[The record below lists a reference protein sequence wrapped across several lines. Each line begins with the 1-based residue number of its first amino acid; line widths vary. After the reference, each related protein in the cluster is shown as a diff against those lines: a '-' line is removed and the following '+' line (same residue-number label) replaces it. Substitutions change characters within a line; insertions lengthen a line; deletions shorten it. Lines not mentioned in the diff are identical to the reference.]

1 MARIWFER
9 RVMPLLRPY
18 VPSSVD
24 VLGPGRPEDTH
35 AGIETAQAAIVARSR
50 FNERVFDRAPG
61 LVAICRTGI
70 GCDSIDL
77 ETATRRG
84 VAVCNAP
91 DGPTVSTAEHTVA
104 LMLAVS
110 KSVVRAGNQLRN
122 ACGDG
127 DHYATHLGIEL
138 RNKTLGLVGFGRI
151 ARHVAAIGT
160 GLSMHVY
167 AYDPYIA
174 ADAFPSTVVRA
185 GTLEELLM
193 ASDVVSVHVPMTPT
207 NAQMFDARA
216 FATMKPGAVFVNA
229 ARGGLVDHDAL
240 LEALDSGH
248 LFGAGLDV
256 TDPEPLDTSH
266 PLLHRPNVTVTP
278 HVAAGTDEA
287 RVRMFQP
294 AVEQAIMVIE
304 GRRPPHI
311 VNPDAWKGVI
321 ARL

>member
-9 RVMPLLRPY
+9 KVMPLLRTH
-18 VPSSVD
+18 VPSSIEE
-24 VLGPGRPEDTH
+24 LGPGRPEDIH
-35 AGIETAQAAIVARSR
+35 AGIATAQAAIVARS
-50 FNERVFDRAPG
+50 NYDDHIFDRAPD
-61 LVAICRTGI
+61 LVAVCRTGI

-77 ETATRRG
+77 EAATRRG

-104 LMLAVS
+104 LMMAAS
-110 KSVVRAGNQLRN
+110 KSLMRAGNQLRN

-127 DHYATHLGIEL
+127 DHYASHLAIEL
-138 RNKTLGLVGFGRI
+138 HGKTLGLVGFGRI
-151 ARHVAAIGT
+151 ARRVAAMGT
-160 GLSMHVY
+160 GLGMHVH

-174 ADAFPSTVVRA
+174 DDAFPSPVVRA
-185 GTLEELLM
+185 PILEVLL
-193 ASDVVSVHVPMTPT
+193 ATSDVVSVHVPMNPA
-207 NAQMFDARA
+207 NARMFDAEA
-216 FATMKPGAVFVNA
+216 FAAMKPGAVFVNA
-229 ARGGLVDHDAL
+229 ARGRLVDQDAL

-256 TDPEPLDTSH
+256 TDPEPLDPTH

-287 RVRMFQP
+287 RVRMFKP
-294 AVEQAIMVIE
+294 AVEQALMVIG
-304 GRRPPHI
+304 GRRPPHL
-311 VNPDAWKGVI
+311 VNPDSWDRVL

>member
-18 VPSSVD
+18 VPSSVE

-35 AGIETAQAAIVARSR
+35 AGIATAQAAIVARSR
-50 FNERVFDRAPG
+50 FGERVFDRAPD

-77 ETATRRG
+77 EAATRCG

-110 KSVVRAGNQLRN
+110 KSLMRAGNQLRN

-127 DHYATHLGIEL
+127 DHYASHLGIEL
-138 RNKTLGLVGFGRI
+138 HGKTLGLVGFGRI
-151 ARHVAAIGT
+151 ARRVAAIGT
-160 GLSMHVY
+160 GLGMHVH
-167 AYDPYIA
+167 AYDPYLA
-174 ADAFPSTVVRA
+174 ADAFPAPAVRA
-185 GTLEELLM
+185 PTLQELLA
-193 ASDVVSVHVPMTPT
+193 ASDVVSVHVPMNAT
-207 NAQMFDARA
+207 NARMFDADT
-216 FATMKPGAVFVNA
+216 FAAMKPGAVFVNA
-229 ARGGLVDHDAL
+229 ARGGLVDQDAL
-240 LEALDSGH
+240 LDALDSGH

-256 TDPEPLDTSH
+256 TDPEPLDPTH

-287 RVRMFQP
+287 RIRMFTP
-294 AVEQAIMVIE
+294 AVDQALMVIG
-304 GRRPPHI
+304 GRRPPHL
-311 VNPDAWKGVI
+311 VNPDCWDRVL

>member
-18 VPSSVD
+18 VPSSVE
-24 VLGPGRPEDTH
+24 VLGPGLPEDTH
-35 AGIETAQAAIVARSR
+35 AGIATAQAAIVARSR
-50 FNERVFDRAPG
+50 FDDPVFDRAPD

-77 ETATRRG
+77 EAATRRG
-84 VAVCNAP
+84 IAVCNAP
-91 DGPTVSTAEHTVA
+91 DGPTISTAEHTAA
-104 LMLAVS
+104 LMLAAS
-110 KSVVRAGNQLRN
+110 KSLMRAGNQLRN

-127 DHYATHLGIEL
+127 DHYATHLGIEMHG
-138 RNKTLGLVGFGRI
+138 KTLGLVGFGRI
-151 ARHVAAIGT
+151 ARRVAAIGT
-160 GLSMHVY
+160 GLSMHVR
-167 AYDPYIA
+167 AYDPYLA
-174 ADAFPSTVVRA
+174 EDAFPSPVVRVP
-185 GTLEELLM
+185 TLEELL
-193 ASDVVSVHVPMTPT
+193 ATSDVVSVHVPMNPT
-207 NAQMFDARA
+207 NARMFDARA

-256 TDPEPLDTSH
+256 TDPEPLDPSH

-287 RVRMFQP
+287 RVRMFKP
-294 AVEQAIMVIE
+294 AVEQAMMVIE
-304 GRRPPHI
+304 GRRPPHL
-311 VNPDAWKGVI
+311 VNPDAWNGVV